1 MKRQS
6 GYKFDDDGSGR
17 ICEYMDGLGPRHE
30 TDFSE
35 PVHDAS
41 HLVIGSR
48 EFRLDKS
55 RNPVTARILLVEGD
69 LLVRAALAALVRS
82 WKTFHVVAEARTIKQ
97 ALAKRHLSPD
107 VVLLSLAGA
116 PNTDMITD
124 LSRTYGPDRLIVLLG
139 QRAEEFRFQISR
151 LSHRVL
157 MKNAHPRTLKK
168 AIGGVPARQ

>member
-55 RNPVTARILLVEGD
+55 RNPVTARILLVEAD

-82 WKTFHVVAEARTIKQ
+82 WKAFHVVAEARTIKQ
-97 ALAKRHLSPD
+97 A
-107 VVLLSLAGA
+107 
-116 PNTDMITD
+116 
-124 LSRTYGPDRLIVLLG
+124 
-139 QRAEEFRFQISR
+139 
-151 LSHRVL
+151 
-157 MKNAHPRTLKK
+157 
-168 AIGGVPARQ
+168 